1 MSNNGNIHQD
11 KVAII
16 GMGCR
21 FPGNSDTP
29 EKFWEL
35 LLQGKNVVGDIPKD
49 RWEASRFC
57 NDHDNASAKSYV
69 RKGHFIDW
77 DYKKFDA
84 GFFGFAPREVEY
96 FDPQQR
102 LLLEVAWEAMEN
114 AGLDVTQLA
123 GGKMGV
129 YAGGFTLDH
138 MLNQLGSG
146 GRSQIGAHS
155 AAGATLT
162 MLSNRISYAFDF
174 CGPSISVDTACSSSL
189 VALSYAVQDI
199 LNGAAEMAL
208 VGGVNFMLRPEYPI
222 AMSKGQFLAKDGRSK
237 SFDAN
242 GDGYGRGEGAG
253 ILVLKPLSKAQTDGD
268 NILAVVDAVGVNQ
281 DGRTNGITVP
291 NGESQQSLMQ
301 RLAEESGIN
310 PDSVQYVEAH
320 GTGTPVGDPIEASA
334 IAAVYGQSRSQSRSK
349 GRSQACPIGSVKS
362 NIGHLEAA
370 AGVAG
375 LIKICLML
383 KHNQVPALATLQSPN
398 PAIPF
403 GENGLALADK
413 LQPLATKDGTRRV
426 AINSFGYGGTNA
438 HAILSSYDSNTTSP
452 AIVENAKQSFMLLP
466 LSSRDENALPTLAL
480 NYADKIKNHKDSMQ
494 DILFSSTRH
503 QSHLSHRLAI
513 WGETADELVTGLEK
527 FAAENIAENSA
538 QGVQAYQGD
547 PRVVFVY
554 TGMGPQWWGMG
565 QSLYQN
571 NLVFKNAMD
580 EADQVFKKITRYS
593 IKDEMMKTESASNIQ
608 QTHLAQPA
616 NFVIQYALTQAMAAD
631 GLQADAVVGHSVGEI
646 SSAWASGMLDLE
658 EALTVAVQR
667 SCIQAKAAGQGGMLA
682 VGLSEEDLQI
692 ILKEKEQLVSIA
704 AINSATNITLSGD
717 QATLNQIQSDLESRD
732 IFARPLTV
740 EVPYHSPMMEPLL
753 AELNQALANLKPKS
767 PTLPLY
773 STVTGTQVN
782 DFAYDADY
790 WCRNVRHPVYF
801 EKAIKNMLQEGHT
814 IFVEVGPH
822 PVLRNALKDIAKA
835 DSIDIRLVQTLNRKQ
850 DEISSFYR
858 SFAEVYVQGGKVDW
872 ASRHPGGQRVSLP
885 NYPWQRETLWRE
897 SERQRRDRM
906 TGSEQ
911 PLLGVAELD
920 GSAWLSE
927 LSDQRLNFLQ
937 QHVVDGVSIMP
948 AAAYLETMLEAASEM
963 SGGSHTAFRM
973 TDISI
978 EKALVLDSNKALFQQ
993 LRHNSNARN
1002 MELYSY
1008 DDQNP
1013 AQLSHHASSWIYSLP
1028 GAQVKQKSIADIAAA
1043 LDLKQATESVYSG
1056 FAKFN
1061 MQYGPLFQPI
1071 VELKLSQDRQQVL
1084 AHLQLPEQL
1093 QSTASTFI
1101 AHPSLLDGC
1110 FQTVLSLLKPEDGAF
1125 LPTAIKSLKIYQNL
1139 SSSLWCHGVL
1149 TQRSARKV
1157 ECDLTIMAGDGS
1169 VQAEITGLVCSGLAG
1184 GKTEQPYPSA
1194 DYHYVW
1200 NPQPL
1205 TDAALTIGTPTV
1217 APTVESPSPIGTPTK
1232 EDQPH
1237 AIGAIGTPTI
1247 KDQQWL
1253 VVADEGVLFAEMLSH
1268 QLSEITGQHVQHLSL
1283 DRTDLEYRISNSHFN
1298 RLVFLTSSGL
1308 SENIDP
1314 VATHAS
1320 GRLLAILQAMAE
1332 REHNSRVYVVTREAF
1347 SVTESDKSVIP
1358 AQATLVGLTRV
1369 AFNELGKLRP
1379 TTIDMPRTVDGKLMN
1394 ALLAELCSNDLADE
1408 VALRHE
1414 GRFYSELK
1422 ASDIFSEHR
1431 QLEFDAT
1438 QDQYFNFA
1446 QGAGTGEIS
1455 LASTQ
1460 TPRLNQHQLELK
1472 IEAINI
1478 DGTLAEQALNHTQD
1492 PDKLMVVCGKV
1503 SRLGS
1508 KVNSW
1513 KTGDRICGLVP
1524 VSLSSHIQIDSQ
1536 QCLLVSAPESTGSQ
1550 AIDAELITS
1559 SVAVQAMAERI
1570 VQNADLTK
1578 TDRVLVCST
1587 PPGLALGKVLEN
1599 QGINVVP
1606 FPANPQ
1612 QWSSEDLS
1620 ETLSHGQLTA
1630 IAAPLNDWDKQ
1641 FGFTDLA
1648 EGGCLIELNQQPA
1661 PLRCDKH
1668 VGKLVRL
1675 DIRQEMMRKPEA
1687 LKQAMETA
1695 VNNTISNAISQGFT
1709 SVDNIATFDLASL
1722 VEQNSTLLSSLDML
1736 LVRFS
1741 TEQTVMMTAQDNTS
1755 IDADASYLVTGG
1767 FGGLGK
1773 ETASW
1778 LAEQGAGQI
1787 ILASRN
1793 AGDKESDQQFLQQLK
1808 NSGCRAVARAC
1819 DIANLSSV
1827 KKLMDEFGN
1836 DALPLKGIFHTAG
1849 VVADKAITE
1858 LSQQD
1863 LQQVMQPKAQG
1874 AWNLHSA
1881 SQHLSLDHFV
1891 LYSSISVLV
1900 GNSNQANY
1908 CAANGFLDALAHLR
1922 RSQGLAG
1929 LSLNWGAIDSVGMLS
1944 QDENAVKHLGQ
1955 IGLTPIPFNLGL
1967 RGMAR
1972 AMDSN
1977 INQVC
1982 ITNTVDWNKWARFEH
1997 FGRTSTRFRILIDAA
2012 MAKADDSNQA
2022 RLSAKLATLDIEQ
2035 RHAVLTGLITEVL
2048 ARELKMPA
2056 DKIDASRPLESLG
2069 VDSLMATEIRVGL
2082 DDNMGISVSA
2092 LELIGEGTISHLA
2105 SKGLA
2110 QMKLDSSNVA
2120 AA

>member
-49 RWEASRFC
+49 RWETSRFC

-123 GGKMGV
+123 GGNIGV

-146 GRSQIGAHS
+146 GRSQIGTHS

-199 LNGAAEMAL
+199 QNGAAEMAL

-268 NILAVVDAVGVNQ
+268 NILAVVDAAGVNQ
-281 DGRTNGITVP
+281 DGRTSGITVP

-334 IAAVYGQSRSQSRSK
+334 IAAVYGQGRSK

-413 LQPLATKDGTRRV
+413 LQPLSTKEGARRV

-438 HAILSSYDSNTTSP
+438 HAILSSFDSNTTSR
-452 AIVENAKQSFMLLP
+452 ASDENAKPSFMLLP
-466 LSSRDENALPTLAL
+466 LSSRDENALPTQAL
-480 NYADKIKNHKDSMQ
+480 TYADKIKNNKDSLQ
-494 DILFSSTRH
+494 DILFSLTRH
-503 QSHLSHRLAI
+503 RSHLSHRLAI

-527 FAAENIAENSA
+527 FAAENMAENSA
-538 QGVQAYQGD
+538 QGIQAYQGD

-571 NLVFKNAMD
+571 NKAFKYAMD
-580 EADQVFKKITRYS
+580 EADQVFKKITGYS
-593 IKDEMMKTESASNIQ
+593 IKDEMMKTESTSNIQ

-646 SSAWASGMLDLE
+646 SSAWASGMLDLK

-667 SCIQAKAAGQGGMLA
+667 SCIQAKAAGKGGMLA
-682 VGLSEEDLQI
+682 VGLSEDDLQI
-692 ILKEKEQLVSIA
+692 ILKGKEQLVSIA

-717 QATLNQIQSDLESRD
+717 QATLDQIQGELESRD

-753 AELNQALANLKPKS
+753 AELSQALANLKPKS

-773 STVTGTQVN
+773 STVTGDQVK

-835 DSIDIRLVQTLNRKQ
+835 EGVDIRLVQTLNRKQ
-850 DEISSFYR
+850 DETSSFYR

-872 ASRHPGGQRVSLP
+872 ASRHPCGQRLSLP

-963 SGGSHTAFRM
+963 SGNSHTAFRM

-1013 AQLSHHASSWIYSLP
+1013 AQLSHHASSWIYSLA

-1093 QSTASTFI
+1093 QSTASAFI

-1149 TQRSARKV
+1149 THRSARKV

-1169 VQAEITGLVCSGLAG
+1169 VQAEITGLVCSGLDG

-1205 TDAALTIGTPTV
+1205 TDAALTIGTPT
-1217 APTVESPSPIGTPTK
+1217 TISTIRTPTST
-1232 EDQPH
+1232 
-1237 AIGAIGTPTI
+1237 AVGGATIGGTIGIPTA
-1247 KDQQWL
+1247 KDQQWV

-1268 QLSEITGQHVQHLSL
+1268 QLSEITGQHAQHLSL
-1283 DRTDLEYRISNSHFN
+1283 DRTDLEYRLSHSRFN

-1320 GRLLAILQAMAE
+1320 GRLLAVLQALAE
-1332 REHNSRVYVVTREAF
+1332 REHDSRVYVVTREAF
-1347 SVTESDKSVIP
+1347 AVTETDKSVIP

-1379 TTIDMPRTVDGKLMN
+1379 TTIDMPRTVDGELMN
-1394 ALLAELCSNDLADE
+1394 ALLAELCVNDPTDE

-1422 ASDIFSEHR
+1422 ASDIFSEQR
-1431 QLEFDAT
+1431 QLEFNAT
-1438 QDQYFNFA
+1438 QNQYFNFA
-1446 QGAGTGEIS
+1446 QGAGTGEVT
-1455 LASTQ
+1455 LVSTQ
-1460 TPRLNQHQLELK
+1460 APRLNQHQLELK

-1478 DGTLAEQALNHTQD
+1478 DAANVEQALNDLQD
-1492 PDKLMVVCGKV
+1492 PDQLMVVCGKV
-1503 SRLGS
+1503 TRSGS
-1508 KVNSW
+1508 EVNDW
-1513 KTGDRICGLVP
+1513 KTGDRVCGLVP
-1524 VSLSSHIQIDSQ
+1524 VSLSSHIQINSQ
-1536 QCLLVSAPESTGSQ
+1536 QCLLVAVPESVSSESVGSK
-1550 AIDAELITS
+1550 AIDAELIAST
-1559 SVAVQAMAERI
+1559 VIVQAMADRI
-1570 VQNADLTK
+1570 AHNANLTNN
-1578 TDRVLVCST
+1578 DRVLVCST
-1587 PPGLALGKVLEN
+1587 PPGLALGKVLEK

-1612 QWSSEDLS
+1612 QWNAEDLS
-1620 ETLSHGQLTA
+1620 EALSHGQLTA
-1630 IAAPLNDWDKQ
+1630 IAAPLNNWDKQ
-1641 FGFTDLA
+1641 FGFSDLA
-1648 EGGCLIELNQQPA
+1648 EGGCLIELNQQHA
-1661 PLRCDKH
+1661 PLRCDKRI
-1668 VGKLVRL
+1668 GKLVRL
-1675 DIRQEMMRKPEA
+1675 DIRQEMARKPEA
-1687 LKQAMETA
+1687 LQQAMENAISKVISQGLTP
-1695 VNNTISNAISQGFT
+1695 VNNT
-1709 SVDNIATFDLASL
+1709 ATFDLASL
-1722 VEQNSTLLSSLDML
+1722 AEQNSTQLSNPGML

-1755 IDADASYLVTGG
+1755 IDTAASYLVTGG

-1793 AGDKESDQQFLQQLK
+1793 AGDKEGDQQFLQQLE

-1827 KKLMDEFGN
+1827 KKLIDEFGN
-1836 DALPLKGIFHTAG
+1836 GPFPLKGIFHTAG
-1849 VVADKAITE
+1849 VVADKAISE
-1858 LSQQD
+1858 MSQQD

-1874 AWNLHSA
+1874 AWNLHNA

-1972 AMDSN
+1972 SMDSD

-1997 FGRTSTRFRILIDAA
+1997 FGRTSTRFRILIDDA

-2022 RLSAKLATLDIEQ
+2022 RLSAKLATLNIDQ
-2035 RHAVLTGLITEVL
+2035 RHAVLTGLITEIL

-2082 DDNMGISVSA
+2082 DDSMGISVSA

>member
-1 MSNNGNIHQD
+1 MGNNGNIHQD
-11 KVAII
+11 KIAII

-21 FPGNSDTP
+21 FPGDSDTP

-35 LLQGKNVVGDIPKD
+35 LLQGKNVVSDIPKD
-49 RWEASRFC
+49 RWETSRFC
-57 NDHDNASAKSYV
+57 NDNDNASAKSYV

-123 GGKMGV
+123 GGKIGV

-199 LNGAAEMAL
+199 QNGAAEMAL

-268 NILAVVDAVGVNQ
+268 NILAVVDAAGVNQ
-281 DGRTNGITVP
+281 DGRTSGITVP

-310 PDSVQYVEAH
+310 PNSVQYVEAH

-334 IAAVYGQSRSQSRSK
+334 IAAVYGQ
-349 GRSQACPIGSVKS
+349 GRSHACPIGSVKS

-413 LQPLATKDGTRRV
+413 LQPLAKQDGTRRV

-438 HAILSSYDSNTTSP
+438 HAILSSFDSNTTSQ
-452 AIVENAKQSFMLLP
+452 ASAENTKPSFMLLP

-480 NYADKIKNHKDSMQ
+480 TYANKIKNNKDSLQ
-494 DILFSSTRH
+494 DILFSLTRH
-503 QSHLSHRLAI
+503 RSHLSHRLAI
-513 WGETADELVTGLEK
+513 WGKTADELVGGLKK
-527 FAAENIAENSA
+527 FAAENMAENCTL
-538 QGVQAYQGD
+538 GIQAYQGD

-571 NLVFKNAMD
+571 NQVFKNAVD
-580 EADQVFKKITRYS
+580 EADQVFRKIAGHS
-593 IKDEMMKTESASNIQ
+593 IKDEMMKPESASNIQ

-646 SSAWASGMLDLE
+646 SSAWASGMLNLE

-682 VGLSEEDLQI
+682 VGLSEDDLQI
-692 ILKEKEQLVSIA
+692 ILEGKENLVSIA

-717 QATLNQIQSDLESRD
+717 QATLDQIQNDLESRD

-753 AELNQALANLKPKS
+753 AQLSQALANLKPKP

-773 STVTGTQVN
+773 STVTGNQVN
-782 DFAYDADY
+782 DFGYDADY

-835 DSIDIRLVQTLNRKQ
+835 DGIDIRLVQTLNRKQ
-850 DEISSFYR
+850 DEASSFYQ
-858 SFAEVYVQGGKVDW
+858 SFAEVYVQGGKVNW
-872 ASRHPGGQRVSLP
+872 ASRHPSGQRVNLP

-911 PLLGVAELD
+911 PLLGVAELN
-920 GSAWLSE
+920 GSAWLTE

-937 QHVVDGVSIMP
+937 QHVVDSVSIMP

-963 SGGSHTAFRM
+963 SGDSQTAFRM
-973 TDISI
+973 TDTCI
-978 EKALVLDSNKALFQQ
+978 EKALVLDNNKALFQQ
-993 LRHNSNARN
+993 LRQNSNGHN

-1008 DDQNP
+1008 DDLNP
-1013 AQLSHHASSWIYSLP
+1013 AQLSLHASSWVYTLP
-1028 GAQVKQKSIADIAAA
+1028 GVQVKQKSIADIAAT
-1043 LDLKQATESVYSG
+1043 LELKQAPISVYSG

-1093 QSTASTFI
+1093 QPASSEFI

-1110 FQTVLSLLKPEDGAF
+1110 FQTVLSLLKPDDGAF

-1149 TQRSARKV
+1149 THRSARKV
-1157 ECDLTIMAGDGS
+1157 ECNLTIMAGDGS
-1169 VQAEITGLVCSGLAG
+1169 IQAEITGLICSGLDG

-1200 NPQPL
+1200 NPLPL
-1205 TDAALTIGTPTV
+1205 TVGTTTTGTPT
-1217 APTVESPSPIGTPTK
+1217 TTPTTR
-1232 EDQPH
+1232 
-1237 AIGAIGTPTI
+1237 TPTFETPP
-1247 KDQQWL
+1247 DQQWV

-1268 QLSEITGQHVQHLSL
+1268 QLSEITGQPAQHLSL
-1283 DRTDLEYRISNSHFN
+1283 DRTDLEYRLSHSRFN

-1320 GRLLAILQAMAE
+1320 GRLLAVLHALAE
-1332 REHNSRVYVVTREAF
+1332 RKHDSRVYVVTREAF
-1347 SVTESDKSVIP
+1347 AVIENDKSVIP
-1358 AQATLVGLTRV
+1358 AQASLVGLTRV
-1369 AFNELGKLRP
+1369 AFNELGELRP
-1379 TTIDMPRTVDGKLMN
+1379 TTIDLPATVDGELIN
-1394 ALLAELCSNDLADE
+1394 ALLAELCANDQTDE

-1422 ASDIFSEHR
+1422 TSDIFSEHR
-1431 QLEFDAT
+1431 QLEFNAT
-1438 QDQYFNFA
+1438 QNQYFNFA
-1446 QGAGTGEIS
+1446 QGADTGEIT
-1455 LASTQ
+1455 LVSTQ
-1460 TPRLNQHQLELK
+1460 APRLNQRQLELK
-1472 IEAINI
+1472 IEAISI
-1478 DGTLAEQALNHTQD
+1478 DGANAEQALSDLQN
-1492 PDKLMVVCGKV
+1492 PDQLMVVCGKV
-1503 SRLGS
+1503 SRSGS
-1508 KVNSW
+1508 EVNNW
-1513 KTGDRICGLVP
+1513 KPGDRVCGLVP
-1524 VSLSSHIQIDSQ
+1524 VSLSSHIQINSQ
-1536 QCLLVSAPESTGSQ
+1536 QCLLIAAPE
-1550 AIDAELITS
+1550 AVDAELITS
-1559 SVAVQAMAERI
+1559 SVVVQAMADRI
-1570 VQNADLTK
+1570 AHNADLTK
-1578 TDRVLVCST
+1578 IDRVLVCST
-1587 PPGLALGKVLEN
+1587 PLGLALIKVLES
-1599 QGINVVP
+1599 QGINIVH

-1612 QWSSEDLS
+1612 KWSAEDLS
-1620 ETLSHGQLTA
+1620 KALSDGPLTA
-1630 IAAPLNDWDKQ
+1630 IAAPLNNWEKQ
-1641 FGFTDLA
+1641 FGFSDLA
-1648 EGGCLIELNQQPA
+1648 EGGCLIELNQQHA
-1661 PLRCDKH
+1661 PLRCDER

-1675 DIRQEMMRKPEA
+1675 DIRQEMARKPEA
-1687 LKQAMETA
+1687 LHQAME
-1695 VNNTISNAISQGFT
+1695 NAISQGLT
-1709 SVDNIATFDLASL
+1709 TVNNMATFDLASL
-1722 VEQNSTLLSSLDML
+1722 TEQNSTQLSNLGML
-1736 LVRFS
+1736 FVRFS
-1741 TEQTVMMTAQDNTS
+1741 TEQTLMMTAQDNTS
-1755 IDADASYLVTGG
+1755 IDAAASYLVTGG

-1778 LAEQGAGQI
+1778 LAEQGAGQV
-1787 ILASRN
+1787 ILASRH
-1793 AGDKESDQQFLQQLK
+1793 AGDKESDQLFLQQLE
-1808 NSGCRAVARAC
+1808 NTGCRAIARAC
-1819 DIANLSSV
+1819 DIASLSSV

-1836 DALPLKGIFHTAG
+1836 SSYPLKGIFHTAG

-1858 LSQQD
+1858 MSQQD

-1944 QDENAVKHLGQ
+1944 QDKNAVKHLEQ
-1955 IGLTPIPFNLGL
+1955 IGLRPIPFSLGL

-1972 AMDSN
+1972 AIDSD

-1997 FGRTSTRFRILIDAA
+1997 FGRTSTRLRILIDAA
-2012 MAKADDSNQA
+2012 MAKADDSNQS
-2022 RLSAKLATLDIEQ
+2022 RLSAKLATLNVDQ
-2035 RHAVLTGLITEVL
+2035 RHAVLTGLITEIL

-2056 DKIDASRPLESLG
+2056 DKIDACRPLESLG

-2082 DDNMGISVSA
+2082 DDSMGISVSA

-2110 QMKLDSSNVA
+2110 QMKLDSSNIA